1 MVPSV
6 DQLPFVGWP
15 FCRYCALQS
24 GPQILNRIEIRTVS
38 GPIQQLNFVLLAPC
52 NAFLGS
58 VAGSAILLEIYGVPS
73 PNMSRAEG
81 STFGLR
87 PS

>member
-15 FCRYCALQS
+15 FCHYCALQS
-24 GPQILNRIEIRTVS
+24 GPQILN
-38 GPIQQLNFVLLAPC
+38 LVLLAPC
-52 NAFLGS
+52 NAFLGI

-81 STFGLR
+81 STFGSR